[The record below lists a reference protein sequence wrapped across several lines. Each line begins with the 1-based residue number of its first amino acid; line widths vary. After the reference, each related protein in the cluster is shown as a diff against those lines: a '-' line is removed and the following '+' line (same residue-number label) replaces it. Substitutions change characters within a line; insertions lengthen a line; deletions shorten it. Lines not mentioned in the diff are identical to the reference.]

1 MEAKNDSTLYVKAK
15 WEKELSEVIPD
26 NMWYMWKI
34 HQAIHSHG
42 WIEFTWKKLISF
54 FITPRITSKQTN
66 TQQPCWRLCNCMD
79 PNHTHM
85 FWSCRKILPFWDHI
99 HIVLCEVLGYKIP
112 QTCLVLYL
120 RHMEGSVHKGNQY
133 LIKILLAAAK
143 KAITLACFA
152 AKAAMALVCCT

>member
-66 TQQPCWRLCNCMD
+66 TQQPCW
-79 PNHTHM
+79 T
-85 FWSCRKILPFWDHI
+85 
-99 HIVLCEVLGYKIP
+99 V
-112 QTCLVLYL
+112 QLY
-120 RHMEGSVHKGNQY
+120 GS
-133 LIKILLAAAK
+133 
-143 KAITLACFA
+143 
-152 AKAAMALVCCT
+152 